1 MHGRGLAAG
10 GPRRPRVGS
19 VPIGLRT
26 EVLRVSLNQLIQR
39 GISAWER
46 EDYETAL
53 ATFREVLDENP
64 GFADI
69 QNKAGLCMAM
79 LGDVEGALGA
89 FDAALA
95 LNPGFA
101 EAHLNRGIM
110 LNELGDHDAG
120 QEAFAK
126 AGELDTRDGTAFPS
140 DVGNQIAVTH
150 AKLGDLYLV
159 ANHPA
164 EAAQQYHAAIR
175 VRPRFLDVRSKLA
188 EALLEV
194 GDADGARSERA
205 RAHPREESRFHGSA
219 HPARRGVPSSGRHGG
234 GGGRMAASRRRR
246 PRRHAPPRLSGIGR
260 RDPRKSSVL
269 IHRAGTVW
277 RILRYP

>member
-150 AKLGDLYLV
+150 AKLGDLYL
-159 ANHPA
+159 APTTPLKPPSSTTPRSGYGRGSWTS
-164 EAAQQYHAAIR
+164 AASWR
-175 VRPRFLDVRSKLA
+175 RRSWRWA
-188 EALLEV
+188 MRT
-194 GDADGARSERA
+194 GPGASSSTSSRRIPVSRERA
-205 RAHPREESRFHGSA
+205 SGSA
-219 HPARRGVPSSGRHGG
+219 RCSIVWETRSGRWPNGG
-234 GGGRMAASRRRR
+234 EPPSTTPATC
-246 PRRHAPPRLSGIGR
+246 APAPIWYR
-260 RDPRKSSVL
+260 
-269 IHRAGTVW
+269 
-277 RILRYP
+277 

>member
-194 GDADGARSERA
+194 GDADGARSELEHILEKNPGFTGARIRLGAVFHRLGDTERA
-205 RAHPREESRFHGSA
+205 VAEWRRAAVDDPGD
-219 HPARRGVPSSGRHGG
+219 
-234 GGGRMAASRRRR
+234 MR
-246 PRRHAPPRLSGIGR
+246 PRAYLVSVGGIPESPPS
-260 RDPRKSSVL
+260 
-269 IHRAGTVW
+269 
-277 RILRYP
+277 